1 MKNPKEKILGILGG
15 MGPYAT
21 LDFIKHIYDNT
32 SDISVDSDH
41 IRVVTDINVKLP
53 SRTRAILFN
62 EQSPVD
68 GMVSSIKKLSEL
80 GASVIAV
87 PCNSAHYFYNSV
99 KLETNYNWINMLEC
113 VSDAVKARN
122 SKRPLILGGYVTVSK
137 KIYKDFLP
145 DAVYL
150 EDSLNE
156 VSYELIEEIKISSN
170 NYLEKIKKIIDLYKK
185 SGADSILL
193 ACTEFTVI
201 KSFFMDEGID
211 TIDSNEEYA
220 KHLIKI
226 IKNKIV

>member
-99 KLETNYNWINMLEC
+99 KLETNDNWINMLEC

-122 SKRPLILGGYVTVSK
+122 SKRPLIL
-137 KIYKDFLP
+137 
-145 DAVYL
+145 
-150 EDSLNE
+150 
-156 VSYELIEEIKISSN
+156 
-170 NYLEKIKKIIDLYKK
+170 
-185 SGADSILL
+185 
-193 ACTEFTVI
+193 
-201 KSFFMDEGID
+201 
-211 TIDSNEEYA
+211 
-220 KHLIKI
+220 
-226 IKNKIV
+226 

>member
-99 KLETNYNWINMLEC
+99 KYNISN
-113 VSDAVKARN
+113 SFDAVKTIAN
-122 SKRPLILGGYVTVSK
+122 IL
-137 KIYKDFLP
+137 
-145 DAVYL
+145 
-150 EDSLNE
+150 N
-156 VSYELIEEIKISSN
+156 IKFV
-170 NYLEKIKKIIDLYKK
+170 K
-185 SGADSILL
+185 
-193 ACTEFTVI
+193 
-201 KSFFMDEGID
+201 
-211 TIDSNEEYA
+211 
-220 KHLIKI
+220 
-226 IKNKIV
+226 